1 MRTEIF
7 IVKIK
12 AVDEI
17 KIGSK
22 FVAFFG
28 LLRNEFVSSFLT
40 LDFIVVFGNLVTS
53 GCTKFAEID
62 HDVATIG
69 IDNPKF
75 LGLVVSINEGLFHR
89 NSFSGRLKL
98 QIFKLG
104 KITYIFI
111 LRGCKRFPPFCH
123 CALFRWNL
131 PFSAAQWLLAAF
143 CRDYCN
149 CERRYALQVVRFC
162 QTGQSRP

>member
-7 IVKIK
+7 IVKIE

-17 KIGSK
+17 KIGSR

-28 LLRNEFVSSFLT
+28 LLCDEFVSSFLT
-40 LDFIVVFGNLVTS
+40 IGFTVVFGNLETS
-53 GCTKFAEID
+53 GSSKFAEIN
-62 HDVATIG
+62 HDVATSG

-75 LGLVVSINEGLFHR
+75 LGLVVGINEGLFHR

-104 KITYIFI
+104 KITYSQ
-111 LRGCKRFPPFCH
+111 LK
-123 CALFRWNL
+123 
-131 PFSAAQWLLAAF
+131 SK
-143 CRDYCN
+143 
-149 CERRYALQVVRFC
+149 
-162 QTGQSRP
+162 